1 MSETTIKK
9 LSISV
14 MMFLDD
20 LNLLDSLVETVG
32 AASSNIIELGR
43 ERKDWEA
50 RKQLIE
56 ARKEML
62 HQLVSAA
69 PVQFANHQGTY
80 KDQMSDAELFQ
91 QYEAAP
97 TNPAVITAIIERW
110 AKAQKDAGLP
120 LQSGDDIYYADLENG
135 AVEHGTVHIAAYKN
149 GHLESFSVNFDN
161 GDFDE
166 FVGSGFGTHFFRTEA
181 EASTCVKQGN
191 KN

>member
-1 MSETTIKK
+1 MSENTIKK

-14 MMFLDD
+14 MMYLDD

-80 KDQMSDAELFQ
+80 KDQMSESAQRFCSSFK
-91 QYEAAP
+91 P
-97 TNPAVITAIIERW
+97 GINISVWTKPRTR
-110 AKAQKDAGLP
+110 AKSSMRL
-120 LQSGDDIYYADLENG
+120 LQPWRPN
-135 AVEHGTVHIAAYKN
+135 HGI
-149 GHLESFSVNFDN
+149 L
-161 GDFDE
+161 
-166 FVGSGFGTHFFRTEA
+166 
-181 EASTCVKQGN
+181 
-191 KN
+191 